1 MCGKAASLAK
11 NGCSTKKRL
20 QARTKLRKKS
30 PNGGSTSLMWVSWG
44 HVCQQFLLA
53 PLGEVR
59 KSTNNPQNIHVNFGK
74 DRRVAKSQI
83 LKGSYC
89 WRKKMFAAL
98 SGIYQTPLSIRIF
111 FTPWPSKS
119 YLINYNWNKP
129 SSSYQRTCFKGTS
142 STRQGTVV
150 FWLRP
155 YQNKLRAGKGPSS
168 PPSEYVL
175 SGELPLSL

>member
-1 MCGKAASLAK
+1 MKRCLGDDPGKQTNTKGDHVGMASLAK
-11 NGCSTKKRL
+11 NGCSTKKVL

-59 KSTNNPQNIHVNFGK
+59 KSTNNPQNINVNFGK

-89 WRKKMFAAL
+89 
-98 SGIYQTPLSIRIF
+98 
-111 FTPWPSKS
+111 
-119 YLINYNWNKP
+119 
-129 SSSYQRTCFKGTS
+129 
-142 STRQGTVV
+142 
-150 FWLRP
+150 
-155 YQNKLRAGKGPSS
+155 
-168 PPSEYVL
+168 
-175 SGELPLSL
+175 